1 MKTDRAMSIKL
12 EHVSYTY
19 MPGTPYEKEALKDV
33 SLEIKK
39 GEFVAIIGH
48 TGSGKS
54 TLVQNLNGLL
64 HPSKG
69 FASLDGINLADKTK
83 EAKAARSRIGM
94 VFQYPEHQ
102 LFAETV
108 YEDIAFGPK
117 NLGLDHD
124 AIDVRVQDAM
134 KFVGLDFETF
144 AGRSPFSLS
153 GGQMRRVAI
162 AGVVALNPDY
172 LILDEPSAGLD
183 PGSRNAVFAEIMALY
198 KKRGITII
206 MVTHSM
212 EDAAQFAKRML
223 VIYQGKVIID
233 GKPGEVFLKE
243 KDRLLEA
250 GMDIPEVYKLADAL
264 RARGMRLPS
273 EITDAKTLLAEIK
286 KRKGLK

>member
-1 MKTDRAMSIKL
+1 MSMKL

-19 MPGTPYEKEALKDV
+19 MPGTPYEKEALKDI

-39 GEFVAIIGH
+39 GEFVAVIGH

-64 HPSKG
+64 HPTKG
-69 FASLDGINLADKTK
+69 NASLDGVDLSGKSN
-83 EAKAARSRIGM
+83 EAKMARGRIGM

-108 YEDIAFGPK
+108 YEDIAFGPQ
-117 NLGLDHD
+117 NLGLSYEETD
-124 AIDVRVQDAM
+124 ARVKDAM
-134 KFVGLDFETF
+134 KFVGLDFETY

-162 AGVVALNPDY
+162 AGVVAMNPDY

-183 PGSRNAVFAEIMALY
+183 PGSRDAVFAEVMELY
-198 KKRGITII
+198 KKRGTAII

-223 VIYQGKVIID
+223 VVYDGRIIID

-243 KDRLLEA
+243 KEQLLKV
-250 GMDIPEVYKLADAL
+250 GMDVPEVYKLADAL
-264 RARGMRLPS
+264 RDKGLRLPK

-286 KRKGLK
+286 RRKGLR

>member
-1 MKTDRAMSIKL
+1 MSMKL

-19 MPGTPYEKEALKDV
+19 MPGTPYEKEALKDI

-39 GEFVAIIGH
+39 GEFVAVIGH

-64 HPSKG
+64 HPTKG
-69 FASLDGINLADKTK
+69 NASLDGVDLSGKSN
-83 EAKAARSRIGM
+83 EAKMARGRIGM

-108 YEDIAFGPK
+108 YEDIAFGPQ
-117 NLGLDHD
+117 NLGLNYEETD
-124 AIDVRVQDAM
+124 ARVKDAM
-134 KFVGLDFETF
+134 KFVGLDFETY

-162 AGVVALNPDY
+162 AGVVAMNPDY

-183 PGSRNAVFAEIMALY
+183 PGSRDAVFAEVMELY
-198 KKRGITII
+198 KKRGTAII

-223 VIYQGKVIID
+223 VVYDGRIIID

-243 KDRLLEA
+243 KEQLLKV
-250 GMDIPEVYKLADAL
+250 GMDVPEVYKLADAL
-264 RARGMRLPS
+264 RDKGLRLPE

-286 KRKGLK
+286 RRKGLR

>member
-1 MKTDRAMSIKL
+1 MSIKL

-69 FASLDGINLADKTK
+69 IASLDGINLADKTK

-206 MVTHSM
+206 MVTNSM

>member
-1 MKTDRAMSIKL
+1 MSMKL

-19 MPGTPYEKEALKDV
+19 MPGTPYEKEALKDI

-39 GEFVAIIGH
+39 GEFVAVIGH

-64 HPSKG
+64 HPTKG
-69 FASLDGINLADKTK
+69 NASLDGADLSGKSN
-83 EAKAARSRIGM
+83 EAKMARGRIGM

-108 YEDIAFGPK
+108 YEDIAFGPQ
-117 NLGLDHD
+117 NLGLNYEETD
-124 AIDVRVQDAM
+124 ARVKDAM
-134 KFVGLDFETF
+134 KFVGLDFETY

-162 AGVVALNPDY
+162 AGVVAMNPDY

-183 PGSRNAVFAEIMALY
+183 PGSRDAVFAEVMELY
-198 KKRGITII
+198 KKRGTAII

-223 VIYQGKVIID
+223 VVYDGRIIID

-243 KDRLLEA
+243 KEQLLKV
-250 GMDIPEVYKLADAL
+250 GMDVPEVYKLADAL
-264 RARGMRLPS
+264 RDKGLRLPK

-286 KRKGLK
+286 RRKGLR

>member
-1 MKTDRAMSIKL
+1 MKL

-19 MPGTPYEKEALKDV
+19 MPGTPYEKEALKDI

-39 GEFVAIIGH
+39 GEFVAVIGH

-64 HPSKG
+64 HPTKG
-69 FASLDGINLADKTK
+69 NASLDGVDLSGKSN
-83 EAKAARSRIGM
+83 EAKMARGRIGM

-108 YEDIAFGPK
+108 YEDIAFGPQ
-117 NLGLDHD
+117 NLGLNYEETD
-124 AIDVRVQDAM
+124 ARVKDAM
-134 KFVGLDFETF
+134 KFVGLDFETY

-162 AGVVALNPDY
+162 AGVVAMNPDY

-183 PGSRNAVFAEIMALY
+183 PGSRDAVFAEVMELY
-198 KKRGITII
+198 KKRGTAII

-223 VIYQGKVIID
+223 VVYDGRIIID

-243 KDRLLEA
+243 KEQLLKV
-250 GMDIPEVYKLADAL
+250 GMDVPEVYKLADAL
-264 RARGMRLPS
+264 RDKGLRLPK
-273 EITDAKTLLAEIK
+273 EITDAKMLLAEIK
-286 KRKGLK
+286 RRKGLR

>member
-1 MKTDRAMSIKL
+1 MSIKL

-39 GEFVAIIGH
+39 GEFVAVIGH

-54 TLVQNLNGLL
+54 TLVQNMNGLL
-64 HPSKG
+64 HPGKG
-69 FASLDGINLADKTK
+69 TVTLDGTDLSGKTK
-83 EAKAARSRIGM
+83 EAKTARGKIGM

-108 YEDIAFGPK
+108 YEDVAFGPR
-117 NLGLDHD
+117 NLGLSQEETGER
-124 AIDVRVQDAM
+124 IKEAM
-134 KFVGLDFETF
+134 KFVGLDFETY

-162 AGVVALNPDY
+162 AGVVAMNPDY

-183 PGSRNAVFAEIMALY
+183 PGSRKAVFAEIMSLY

-212 EDAAQFAKRML
+212 EEAAQFAKRML
-223 VIYQGKVIID
+223 VINKGEIIID

-243 KDRLLEA
+243 KERLLKA

-264 RARGMRLPS
+264 RAKGLRLPN
-273 EITDAKTLLAEIK
+273 EITDAKLLLTEIK
-286 KRKGLK
+286 RRKGLK

>member
-1 MKTDRAMSIKL
+1 MSIKL

-33 SLEIKK
+33 SLEIHK
-39 GEFVAIIGH
+39 GEFVAVIGH

-64 HPSKG
+64 HPAKG
-69 FASLDGINLADKTK
+69 TASLDGGDLSGKTK
-83 EAKAARSRIGM
+83 EAKMARGRIGM

-108 YEDIAFGPK
+108 YEDIAFGPR
-117 NLGLDHD
+117 NLGLSADEVETR
-124 AIDVRVQDAM
+124 VRDAM
-134 KFVGLDFETF
+134 KFVGLDFETY
-144 AGRSPFSLS
+144 AQRSPFSLS
-153 GGQMRRVAI
+153 GGQMRRAAI
-162 AGVVALNPDY
+162 AGVVAMNPDY

-198 KKRGITII
+198 KKRGIGII

-212 EDAAQFAKRML
+212 EEAAKYARRML
-223 VIYQGKVIID
+223 VVYKGEVILD
-233 GKPGEVFLKE
+233 GKPGEIFLKE
-243 KDRLLEA
+243 KNRLLEA

-264 RARGMRLPS
+264 RAKGLRLPY
-273 EITDAKTLLAEIK
+273 EITDAKRLLAEVK
-286 KRKGLK
+286 RRKGLK

>member
-1 MKTDRAMSIKL
+1 MSIKL

-33 SLEIKK
+33 TLEIKK

-69 FASLDGINLADKTK
+69 IASLDGINLADKTK

-198 KKRGITII
+198 KKREITII

>member
-1 MKTDRAMSIKL
+1 MSIKL

-69 FASLDGINLADKTK
+69 IASLDGINLADKTK

-212 EDAAQFAKRML
+212 EDAVQFAKRML

-273 EITDAKTLLAEIK
+273 EITDAKALLAEIK

>member
-1 MKTDRAMSIKL
+1 MSIKL

-69 FASLDGINLADKTK
+69 IASLDGINLAAKTK

-273 EITDAKTLLAEIK
+273 EITDAKMLLAEIK

>member
-1 MKTDRAMSIKL
+1 MSIKL

-69 FASLDGINLADKTK
+69 IASLDGINLADKTK

-144 AGRSPFSLS
+144 AGRSPFSLTRA
-153 GGQMRRVAI
+153 QMRRVAI

>member
-1 MKTDRAMSIKL
+1 MKL

-19 MPGTPYEKEALKDV
+19 MPGTPYEKEALKDI

-39 GEFVAIIGH
+39 GEFVAVIGH

-64 HPSKG
+64 HPTKG
-69 FASLDGINLADKTK
+69 NASLDGVDLSGKSN
-83 EAKAARSRIGM
+83 EAKMARGRIGM

-108 YEDIAFGPK
+108 YEDIAFGPQ
-117 NLGLDHD
+117 NLGLNYEEAD
-124 AIDVRVQDAM
+124 ARVKDAM
-134 KFVGLDFETF
+134 KFVGLDFETY

-162 AGVVALNPDY
+162 AGVVAMNPDY

-183 PGSRNAVFAEIMALY
+183 PGSRDAVFAEVMELY
-198 KKRGITII
+198 KKRGTAII

-223 VIYQGKVIID
+223 VVYDGRIIID

-243 KDRLLEA
+243 KEQLLKV
-250 GMDIPEVYKLADAL
+250 GMDVPEVYKLADAL
-264 RARGMRLPS
+264 RDKGLRLPK

-286 KRKGLK
+286 RRKGLR

>member
-1 MKTDRAMSIKL
+1 MSIKL

-69 FASLDGINLADKTK
+69 IASLDGINLADKTK

-264 RARGMRLPS
+264 RVRGMRLPS